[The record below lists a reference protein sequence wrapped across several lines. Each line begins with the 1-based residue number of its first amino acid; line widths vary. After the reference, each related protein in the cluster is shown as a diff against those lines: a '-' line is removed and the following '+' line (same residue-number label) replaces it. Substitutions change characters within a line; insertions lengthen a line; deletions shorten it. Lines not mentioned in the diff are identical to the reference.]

1 MHASFRAVRRAPFTR
16 TRLYDFE
23 MQLKLYTALAAVA
36 LVSLTAIST
45 PHAQAPAPAAQPA
58 ANATVDP
65 SLYSGMRWRSIG
77 PDRGGR
83 SIAVSGSASRPAEY
97 YFGAVGGGVWKT
109 TDFGI
114 TWNPTGDNDFRTTSV
129 GAIAVAPSNPDV
141 VYVGMGESCFRG
153 NIIQGDGIYKTS
165 DAGKSWQHV
174 GLGNTEVVSK
184 IRVHPTNPDLVYA
197 AVLGH
202 SYGPHPE
209 RGVFRSKDGGKTWEK
224 VLYRDDRSGA
234 IDISMDAK
242 NPDVLYAAT
251 WQVYRTPWS
260 MESGGPGSAL
270 YKSTDGGTTWTEIT
284 KNKGLPT
291 GLWGKVGVS
300 VSGADS
306 NRVYAI
312 IENENGGVFV
322 SDDAGTTWQRTNED
336 RNLRQRAFYYTHIY
350 ADPVDKDTVYVLNVQ
365 FFKSTDGGKTF
376 PTQIRVPHGDNHDMW
391 IAPNDN
397 KRMVNANDG
406 GGNVSVNGGETWSG
420 QAFPTG
426 QFYNVFTT
434 KHVPYHV
441 CGAQQDNST
450 ACVGSQTNPGAGE
463 GSLPPIFYA
472 VGGGESGYIAPDPNN
487 LTVFYAGSYGGFL
500 SRLDRELGQQR
511 AINIYPNNPMGW
523 SSVDIKER
531 FQWTFPIVFSH
542 ADPKT
547 LYASSQHLFRTTN
560 GGQTWEKISPNLARS
575 DPKTMQASGGPITK
589 DQTGVETYAVIFT
602 VAPSYQDG
610 NTIWTGSDD
619 GWVHVTR
626 DGGKNWERVT
636 PPDLGEFARISLI
649 EASPHQNGVAYLAA
663 NRYQQGDRAPYFY
676 KTTDFGKTWT
686 KIINGIAEGH
696 FARVIRED
704 KKRRG
709 LLYAGTEHGVY
720 ISFNDGATWQS
731 LRLNLPVT
739 PIHGIVS
746 EERDL
751 VLGTHGRGF
760 YVLDDVNVLRQ
771 AAGEITASALH
782 VFQPNDP
789 MRGRNN
795 NLAIDYYLG
804 KEAEEVKIDILDGS
818 GSVLRSFS
826 GTPKDKPAAPGGGG
840 GFGFQAPRVGTQ
852 KGMNRFTWDL
862 RQNGAVVFPG
872 MIMWAAQPQRGPAS
886 PPGKYSVRI
895 TANGETKTREFNI
908 GVDPRLVEAGIT
920 AEYLHEQ
927 FKLSTEVRDR
937 VTAANTAVIKIRAI
951 RDQVNE
957 RMKQVPERRR
967 AEIQKLADSLMKPL
981 TGVEEEVY
989 QVRNRSGQDPLNYPI
1004 KLNNKIAALMGV
1016 IESADHRPT
1025 DQTYEVFKELSD
1037 ELEKQ
1042 LQQMNTTVKTELPRL
1057 NAALKREKVDAV
1069 DPDAKPAAPPAATQ
1083 KPPQ

>member
-1 MHASFRAVRRAPFTR
+1 MQPVGMIAPMHPKFSLTVAA
-16 TRLYDFE
+16 
-23 MQLKLYTALAAVA
+23 AAVLA
-36 LVSLTAIST
+36 LTLVSPRLAPIVQ
-45 PHAQAPAPAAQPA
+45 AQAQPA
-58 ANATVDP
+58 APTNTQLQTAASASVDP
-65 SLYSGMRWRSIG
+65 GLYSGMRWRSIG

-83 SIAVSGSASRPAEY
+83 SIAVAGSESRPNEY

-109 TDFGI
+109 TDYGLN
-114 TWNPTGDNDFRTTSV
+114 WAPVGDDDFRTTSV
-129 GAIAVAPSNPDV
+129 GALAIAPSNPDI

-153 NIIQGDGIYKTS
+153 NIIQGDGVYKTT
-165 DAGKSWQHV
+165 DAGKTWTHI
-174 GLGNTEVVSK
+174 GLGDTEVVSK

-202 SYGPHPE
+202 SYGPHPD
-209 RGVFRSKDGGKTWEK
+209 RGVYRSKDGGTTWEK

-234 IDISMDAK
+234 IDLSMDPK

-251 WQVYRTPWS
+251 WQVFRTPWS
-260 MESGGPGSAL
+260 MESGGPGSAI
-270 YKSTDGGTTWTEIT
+270 YKSTDGGTTWTDLT

-291 GLWGKVGVS
+291 GLWGKVGIS
-300 VSGADS
+300 VSGADAT
-306 NRVYAI
+306 RVYAL
-312 IENENGGVFV
+312 IENDNGGLFV
-322 SDDAGTTWQRTNED
+322 SNDAGTSWEKINED
-336 RNLRQRAFYYTHIY
+336 RNMRQRAFYYTHVY
-350 ADPVDKDTVYVLNVQ
+350 ADPVDKDTVYGANVQ

-376 PTQIRVPHGDNHDMW
+376 ATIRVPHADNHDLW
-391 IAPNDN
+391 ISSTDN
-397 KRMVNANDG
+397 KRMINANDG
-406 GGNVSVNGGETWSG
+406 GGNVSINGGQTWSG
-420 QAFPTG
+420 QGFPTG

-450 ACVGSQTNPGAGE
+450 ACIGSQTNPGGGE

-487 LTVFYAGSYGGFL
+487 LTVFYAGSYGGYL

-511 AINIYPNNPMGW
+511 AIHIYPNNPMGW

-542 ADPKT
+542 TDPKV
-547 LYASSQHLFRTTN
+547 LYASSQHLFRTVN
-560 GGQTWEKISPNLARS
+560 GGQSWQRISPNLSRS
-575 DPKTMQASGGPITK
+575 DPKTQQASGGPITK
-589 DQTGVETYAVIFT
+589 DQTGVETYGVIFT

-610 NTIWTGSDD
+610 STIWTGSDD
-619 GWVHVTR
+619 GYVHVTR
-626 DGGKNWERVT
+626 DGGTNWERVT
-636 PPDLGEFARISLI
+636 PPDLPEFARISLI

-676 KTTDFGKTWT
+676 KTSDYGKSWT
-686 KIINGIAEGH
+686 TIVTGIPAGH

-720 ISFNDGATWQS
+720 LSFDDGASWQT

-746 EERDL
+746 EGRDL
-751 VLGTHGRGF
+751 VIGTHGRGF
-760 YVLDDVNVLRQ
+760 YILDDISVLRQ

-782 VFQPNDP
+782 IFQPNDP
-789 MRGRNN
+789 LRGRNN

-804 KEAEEVKIDILDGS
+804 TQADEVKIDILDSS
-818 GSVLRSFS
+818 GTVLRSFAGS
-826 GTPKDKPAAPGGGG
+826 AKDKPQTPAGPGGG
-840 GFGFQAPRVGTQ
+840 GFGGAPPSVGLQ

-862 RQNGAVVFPG
+862 RQQGAVVFPG
-872 MIMWAAQPQRGPAS
+872 MIMWAAQPARGPAS
-886 PPGKYSVRI
+886 PPGKYTVRI
-895 TANGETKTREFNI
+895 AANGETKTREFTI
-908 GVDPRLVEAGIT
+908 GLDPRLAEAGISE
-920 AEYLHEQ
+920 AYLHEQ
-927 FKLSTEVRDR
+927 FKLSTAVRDR
-937 VTAANTAVIKIRAI
+937 VSEANNSVIKIRAI
-951 RDQVNE
+951 RDQVDE

-967 AEIQKLADSLMKPL
+967 AEIQKLADSLMQPL

-1004 KLNNKIAALMGV
+1004 KLNNKIAALMGI

-1037 ELEKQ
+1037 ELETQ
-1042 LQQMNTTVKTELPRL
+1042 LQQMNATLKTELPRL
-1057 NAALKREKVDAV
+1057 NSALQREKVAPI
-1069 DPDAKPAAPPAATQ
+1069 DPEAKPAPPAAPTQ

>member
-1 MHASFRAVRRAPFTR
+1 MTAERSMISR
-16 TRLYDFE
+16 
-23 MQLKLYTALAAVA
+23 MQLKLLAVA
-36 LVSLTAIST
+36 LATAVIMQT
-45 PHAQAPAPAAQPA
+45 PATAQA
-58 ANATVDP
+58 P

-83 SIAVSGSASRPAEY
+83 SIAVAGSAARPSEY

-109 TDFGI
+109 TDYGL
-114 TWNPTGDNDFRTTSV
+114 TWSPVGDNDFRTTSV
-129 GAIAVAPSNPDV
+129 GALAIAPSNPDI
-141 VYVGMGESCFRG
+141 VYAGMGESCFRG

-165 DAGKSWQHV
+165 DGGKSWTHV
-174 GLGNTEVVSK
+174 GLADTEVVSK

-202 SYGPHPE
+202 SYDAHAS
-209 RGVFRSKDGGKTWEK
+209 RGVYRSKDGGKSWEK

-234 IDISMDAK
+234 VDLTMDPK

-270 YKSTDGGTTWTEIT
+270 YKSTDGGSTWTDIT

-306 NRVYAI
+306 NRVFAI
-312 IENENGGVFV
+312 IENDNGGVFV
-322 SDDAGTTWQRTNED
+322 SDDAGASWQRTNED

-350 ADPVDKDTVYVLNVQ
+350 ADPIDKDTVYVLNVQ

-397 KRMVNANDG
+397 KRMIEANDG
-406 GGNVSVNGGETWSG
+406 GGNVSINGGQTWSG
-420 QAFPTG
+420 QGFPTG

-472 VGGGESGYIAPDPNN
+472 VGGGESGYIAPDPND
-487 LTVFYAGSYGGFL
+487 LSVFYAGSYGGFL

-523 SSVDIKER
+523 SSIDIKER

-542 ADPKT
+542 TDPKT

-560 GGQTWEKISPNLARS
+560 GGQSWEKISPNLARS

-626 DGGKNWERVT
+626 DGGKNWDRVT
-636 PPDLGEFARISLI
+636 PSDLGEFARISLL

-676 KTTDFGKTWT
+676 KTTDFGKSWT
-686 KIINGIAEGH
+686 KIVNGIPAGH
-696 FARVIRED
+696 FARAIRED

-720 ISFNDGATWQS
+720 ISFNDGASWQS

-751 VLGTHGRGF
+751 VIGTHGRGF
-760 YVLDDVNVLRQ
+760 YVLDDINVLRQ
-771 AAGEITASALH
+771 AAGDITASALH
-782 VFQPNDP
+782 VFQPTDP

-795 NLAIDYYLG
+795 SLAIDYYLG
-804 KEAEEVKIDILDGS
+804 KDAEEVKVEILDGS
-818 GSVLRSFS
+818 GAVLRTFT
-826 GTPKDKPAAPGGGG
+826 GTPKDKPPAPGGGG
-840 GFGFQAPRVGTQ
+840 GFFGFQAPRVGTQ

-895 TANGETKTREFNI
+895 AANGESKTREFAI
-908 GVDPRLVEAGIT
+908 GIDPRLVEAGIT
-920 AEYLHEQ
+920 ADYLHEQ
-927 FKLSTEVRDR
+927 FKLSSQVRDR
-937 VTAANTAVIKIRAI
+937 VTEANTAVIRIRGL

-957 RMKQVPERRR
+957 RLKKVPERRR
-967 AEIQKLADSLMKPL
+967 AEIQRLADSLMKPL
-981 TGVEEEVY
+981 TAVEEEVY

-1025 DQTYEVFKELSD
+1025 AQTYEVFKELSD

-1042 LQQMNTTVKTELPRL
+1042 LQQMNSTLKTELPRL
-1057 NAALKREKVDAV
+1057 NAALKRERVDAV
-1069 DPDAKPAAPPAATQ
+1069 DPDAKPVSPPSATQ
-1083 KPPQ
+1083 KPPM